1 MREKHLKKLGCI
13 IMIILFLGMLTG
25 ACGFSAAADENAFTT
40 RPDVRFADDTRY
52 KDVQQIE
59 LNFYD
64 TSDHMY
70 IWKFPYSDDLFRYPS
85 DEFSR
90 LFAQCSLGFAISAF
104 RNDKEDFMPTYNQY
118 LAAAGF
124 SNRDSF
130 GYDHPPTKDSL
141 AGVIAHKRI
150 DDTTVIAATA
160 CGAGY
165 GEEWSSNLMVGTGP
179 RHEGFNNA
187 AKILEERIDSYIR
200 NHNIKGKK
208 KLWISGYSRASAVAN
223 ITAADM
229 IESGEF
235 DDVYAYLTAVPRTT
249 KKPVAYPGIYNI
261 CGKNDPVTRMPLQ
274 SWGFERYGTTL
285 YTPSQEADSNYA
297 ALAHAASK
305 TTQQL
310 AYEHFRNNPELNH
323 QYRMVLSFLG
333 NFLPDTSAYVD
344 QLQPNLMKLW
354 TQPDFEH
361 AFEILAASMPK
372 QSHMSAQR
380 KSQRNVFVD
389 YLTFASSEH
398 LKANSHQTDDGS
410 WNPDDPTAD
419 NVVLEHRPMIYI
431 SWLFS
436 DNSTEDVFYGPTET
450 RRIVLIG
457 DVDVDILKGK
467 TVIAS
472 IDRKGKLTEAEEAD
486 DAAPGSLPDIFMM
499 RRGNETAVSLP
510 SDSAYTIQVSALK
523 RKPLTYYDLSFDAY
537 DTAYKPGLIYIGTP
551 RKGTYKMKITP
562 DENLPELIP
571 IDNDVNVSFVRAHY
585 NYSPTDEMDTEMKAD
600 RNSFLSVG
608 EIIKIIIGANLLVLL
623 MILICL
629 IIYLVHRREAK
640 KGVSHSSWFVIV
652 PHLIIIA
659 VFAALTQIF
668 SYYLF
673 AINQAMTE
681 CAAITFFV
689 IFLLSVRGLLRN
701 RNLRNLLLSI
711 ILALVTVLVFLFYQ
725 MQPLASFSVF
735 HMMVFIAIVAG
746 FTLMAIHS
754 FRTDQDSETS
764 DGASRV

>member
-1 MREKHLKKLGCI
+1 
-13 IMIILFLGMLTG
+13 
-25 ACGFSAAADENAFTT
+25 
-40 RPDVRFADDTRY
+40 
-52 KDVQQIE
+52 
-59 LNFYD
+59 
-64 TSDHMY
+64 
-70 IWKFPYSDDLFRYPS
+70 
-85 DEFSR
+85 
-90 LFAQCSLGFAISAF
+90 
-104 RNDKEDFMPTYNQY
+104 
-118 LAAAGF
+118 
-124 SNRDSF
+124 
-130 GYDHPPTKDSL
+130 
-141 AGVIAHKRI
+141 
-150 DDTTVIAATA
+150 
-160 CGAGY
+160 
-165 GEEWSSNLMVGTGP
+165 
-179 RHEGFNNA
+179 
-187 AKILEERIDSYIR
+187 
-200 NHNIKGKK
+200 
-208 KLWISGYSRASAVAN
+208 
-223 ITAADM
+223 
-229 IESGEF
+229 
-235 DDVYAYLTAVPRTT
+235 
-249 KKPVAYPGIYNI
+249 
-261 CGKNDPVTRMPLQ
+261 
-274 SWGFERYGTTL
+274 
-285 YTPSQEADSNYA
+285 
-297 ALAHAASK
+297 
-305 TTQQL
+305 
-310 AYEHFRNNPELNH
+310 
-323 QYRMVLSFLG
+323 
-333 NFLPDTSAYVD
+333 
-344 QLQPNLMKLW
+344 
-354 TQPDFEH
+354 
-361 AFEILAASMPK
+361 
-372 QSHMSAQR
+372 
-380 KSQRNVFVD
+380 
-389 YLTFASSEH
+389 
-398 LKANSHQTDDGS
+398 
-410 WNPDDPTAD
+410 
-419 NVVLEHRPMIYI
+419 MIYI

-450 RRIVLIG
+450 RRIVFIG

-523 RKPLTYYDLSFDAY
+523 RKQLTYYDLSFDAY

-562 DENLPELIP
+562 DKNLPELVP
-571 IDNDVNVSFVRAHY
+571 IDKDVNVSFVRAHY

-754 FRTDQDSETS
+754 FRTNQDSETS